1 MRGLPEVSHRLGGSH
16 AQRGIIG
23 MTQRAA
29 ESRNRDRPYYFDMRK
44 IGSVPIS

>member
-29 ESRNRDRPYYFDMRK
+29 ESKNRDRPYFWK
-44 IGSVPIS
+44 LGSVPIS